1 MGYKAHGDQLGK
13 YIWENMLEYIWE
25 YIWEYI
31 LENIW
36 EMMMVVMMMNPTRPV
51 ITGSQRDALRTNW

>member
-13 YIWENMLEYIWE
+13 YIWENMLE